1 VDAMASAAK
10 ETGKILAEAFM
21 YRHHVQTLKAKE
33 IAASALVSIE
43 KEFRYGTK
51 KSTDFIDAETDLQNA
66 ELEYSTA
73 IFNQRRAAIDLMNA
87 TNELTINKL

>member
-1 VDAMASAAK
+1 M
-10 ETGKILAEAFM
+10 G
-21 YRHHVQTLKAKE
+21 Q
-33 IAASALVSIE
+33 
-43 KEFRYGTK
+43 K